1 MENYRTMLAVTWL
14 NPHVY
19 LDTFVVRAVL
29 AGNLMW
35 NQNVGLRSGQ

>member
-1 MENYRTMLAVTWL
+1 MKIIATMLAVTWL

-19 LDTFVVRAVL
+19 LDTLLYWAAL

-35 NQNVGLRSGQ
+35 NQNVGLPRDY